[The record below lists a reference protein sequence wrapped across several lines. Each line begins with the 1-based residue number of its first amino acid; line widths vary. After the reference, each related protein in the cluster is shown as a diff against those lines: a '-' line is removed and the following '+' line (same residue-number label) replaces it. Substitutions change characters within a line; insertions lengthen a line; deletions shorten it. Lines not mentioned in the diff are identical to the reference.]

1 MQTAGIVTI
10 WDGKFFTRAPVI
22 FMNPGTVFHKLF
34 ELFSPGTWLAVSA
47 LSLVIAS
54 ASGAL
59 VLSRQGM
66 QAQDVLLPAYDWARR
81 FARDTVRLTFKT
93 DQGVQETVF
102 VAPRGILDQSTP
114 LKLVEKFDDFVP
126 DVKAANPPPLAP
138 LQVLDPEW
146 VPVFSGKKE
155 DVDAQ

>member
-1 MQTAGIVTI
+1 MEKVTI
-10 WDGKFFTRAPVI
+10 WNDKAFTRAPVI
-22 FMNPGTVFHKLF
+22 SMNPGAAFHKLF

-59 VLSRQGM
+59 VMSRQGV

-93 DQGVQETVF
+93 DEGVQETVF

-114 LKLVEKFDDFVP
+114 FKLVEKFDDFVP
-126 DVKAANPPPLAP
+126 NVEAANRPPLAP

-146 VPVFSGKKE
+146 IPVFSGKKE
-155 DVDAQ
+155 DVDA